1 MLKKQMHRY
10 FTAKRTRR
18 YINVLANLIHSYK
31 DTRHRCIGMAPMEVT
46 AKQRGRRARTTVP
59 PKPKTLI
66 WDFNVGEKVCISM
79 QRRPFKKGYVGN
91 WS

>member
-1 MLKKQMHRY
+1 MERYNRMLKKQMHRY

-46 AKQRGRRARTTVP
+46 ANSEDVVR
-59 PKPKTLI
+59 
-66 WDFNVGEKVCISM
+66 E
-79 QRRPFKKGYVGN
+79 
-91 WS
+91 